1 MPSINPVRNN
11 GIESEEDIP
20 EKYREEVKRRMRET
34 TNDTEF
40 RATSITS
47 GKRGEPISD
56 VDTIKSI
63 FSDSQNWYLGHGTG
77 GNGDETVI
85 ESILKIGL
93 KCKNSEESLMYDDNL
108 RNLDSPTVNL
118 GQGNAS
124 LFEYSQENLNHW
136 AHKESKQIAIISL
149 PERYVLDKHFSMF
162 MDPYEAFYVGSE
174 EQGFFTRPEFIMGVY
189 DANTRS
195 FIPNENYYQN
205 LKQEQQNQLFE
216 DIKKN
221 YMKSFVKQS
230 DVSPNEVRERLPFNE
245 SELEELNIEWYQK
258 QLERLQYEK
267 EKGKNTIT
275 LDDIR
280 KAIDERVATLDD
292 NAWPPEEEWE

>member
-1 MPSINPVRNN
+1 MPRVEPERNYR
-11 GIESEEDIP
+11 IESEENIP

-40 RATSITS
+40 CATSITS

-56 VDTIKSI
+56 VDTIKKI

-85 ESILKIGL
+85 ESILKMGL

-108 RNLDSPTVNL
+108 RNLDSTTVNL

-136 AHKESKQIAIISL
+136 VHKESKQIVIISL

-162 MDPYEAFYVGSE
+162 MDPYEAFYVESE
-174 EQGFFTRPEFIMGVY
+174 EQGFFTRPEFVRGVY

-205 LKQEQQNQLFE
+205 LEQEQQNQLLE
-216 DIKKN
+216 DVKKN
-221 YMKSFVKQS
+221 YMRSFAEYSKVPPS
-230 DVSPNEVRERLPFNE
+230 EVREILPFNE
-245 SELEELNIEWYQK
+245 SEFEELSMEWYQK

-267 EKGKNTIT
+267 EKGENTIT
-275 LDDIR
+275 FDAIR
-280 KAIDERVATLDD
+280 DAIDAEREAVNNSNWL
-292 NAWPPEEEWE
+292 PEEEWE